1 MFSQYL
7 SLVGERK
14 RERRDNSPEELA
26 GSLQKEIAYATET
39 VTNAQVK
46 KIFLPIASHTLE

>member
-1 MFSQYL
+1 MVSQYL

>member
-46 KIFLPIASHTLE
+46 IFFYPLRHTH